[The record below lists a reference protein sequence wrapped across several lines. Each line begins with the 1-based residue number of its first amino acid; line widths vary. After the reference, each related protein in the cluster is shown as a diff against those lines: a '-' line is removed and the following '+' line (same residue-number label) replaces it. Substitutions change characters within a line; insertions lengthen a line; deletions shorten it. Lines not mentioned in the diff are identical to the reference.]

1 MSRCWC
7 NRSVIGRGQVGR
19 GFNERNYK
27 RNRSVMD
34 NMRKEQNI
42 LMKLEVKFL
51 LEASNW
57 ENVIFGK
64 LQE

>member
-1 MSRCWC
+1 
-7 NRSVIGRGQVGR
+7 
-19 GFNERNYK
+19 
-27 RNRSVMD
+27 MD

-64 LQE
+64 LQEWG